1 MSFSSGQ
8 EMVSREKLVR
18 ICVSGRAKRSGMQV
32 QMQGHP
38 MEREPRLGD
47 VGGEEW
53 DLFAP

>member
-1 MSFSSGQ
+1 
-8 EMVSREKLVR
+8 MVSREKLVR